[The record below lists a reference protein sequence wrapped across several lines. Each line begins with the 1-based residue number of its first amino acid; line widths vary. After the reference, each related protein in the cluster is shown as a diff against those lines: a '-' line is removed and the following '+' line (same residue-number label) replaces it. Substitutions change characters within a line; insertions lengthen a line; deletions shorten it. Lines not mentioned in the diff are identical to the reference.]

1 MITVMLFQK
10 KIDRAQK
17 WLHDRNS
24 TPEVR
29 RNEQCSGSSDLPSME
44 ELKAEAREEIYLDKK
59 DLPAMIIAAM
69 ITIMPVCILV
79 LLAICAVVFL
89 IP

>member
-1 MITVMLFQK
+1 MLFQK
-10 KIDRAQK
+10 KIERAQN
-17 WLHDRNS
+17 WLHERNS
-24 TPEVR
+24 PSVTQDTEY
-29 RNEQCSGSSDLPSME
+29 SGGDLPSME
-44 ELKAEAREEIYLDKK
+44 ELKAEAREEIYLEKK

>member
-1 MITVMLFQK
+1 
-10 KIDRAQK
+10 
-17 WLHDRNS
+17 
-24 TPEVR
+24 
-29 RNEQCSGSSDLPSME
+29 ME
-44 ELKAEAREEIYLDKK
+44 ELKAEAREEIYLEKK
-59 DLPAMIIAAM
+59 DLPAMIFAAM

>member
-1 MITVMLFQK
+1 MLFQK
-10 KIDRAQK
+10 KIDRAQQ
-17 WLHDRNS
+17 WLHERNS
-24 TPEVR
+24 TVESR
-29 RNEQCSGSSDLPSME
+29 RAEQSLHNSDLPSME
-44 ELKAEAREEIYLDKK
+44 ELKAEARDEIYLDKK

>member
-1 MITVMLFQK
+1 MLFQK

-17 WLHDRNS
+17 WLHERNS
-24 TPEVR
+24 TDAPRSADYHE
-29 RNEQCSGSSDLPSME
+29 GDLPSME
-44 ELKAEAREEIYLDKK
+44 ELKAEAREELYLDKK

-69 ITIMPVCILV
+69 ITIMPVCTLV

>member
-1 MITVMLFQK
+1 MLFQR
-10 KIDRAQK
+10 KIERAQN
-17 WLHDRNS
+17 WLHERNS
-24 TPEVR
+24 TNVTQET
-29 RNEQCSGSSDLPSME
+29 EYSGGELPSME
-44 ELKAEAREEIYLDKK
+44 ELKAEAREEIYLEKK
-59 DLPAMIIAAM
+59 DLPAMIFAAM

>member
-1 MITVMLFQK
+1 MLFQK
-10 KIDRAQK
+10 KIERAQN
-17 WLHDRNS
+17 WLHERNS
-24 TPEVR
+24 TRVTQDTEY
-29 RNEQCSGSSDLPSME
+29 SGGDLPSME
-44 ELKAEAREEIYLDKK
+44 ELKAEAREEIYLEKK

>member
-1 MITVMLFQK
+1 MFFQR

-17 WLHDRNS
+17 WLHDRNPS
-24 TPEVR
+24 PIVR
-29 RNEQCSGSSDLPSME
+29 ETESSHEDLPSME
-44 ELKAEAREEIYLDKK
+44 ELKAEAQNEIYLDKG

-69 ITIMPVCILV
+69 FTILPICLLV
-79 LLAICAVVFL
+79 LLAISAVVFL